1 MKRTWKRR
9 NYFINKDLQGRYL
22 FISFV
27 FAVTE
32 LVLFAVIIG
41 LSQAEKFTVSYEHS
55 SLKVGKAPLVL
66 LEQILGA
73 HWVFIIGGGLVIAL
87 GSLFLTHRF
96 AGPLYRFEQ
105 MLTNMLQGRFDNA
118 VTLRTRDEG
127 KALGNL
133 INQLNV
139 KLSTEFGELQRTAR
153 AVEASL
159 EQAGEEGDPAAA
171 REAIRQAKKEIR
183 ILAEQLDGYELQSG

>member
-1 MKRTWKRR
+1 M
-9 NYFINKDLQGRYL
+9 
-22 FISFV
+22 
-27 FAVTE
+27 
-32 LVLFAVIIG
+32 
-41 LSQAEKFTVSYEHS
+41 
-55 SLKVGKAPLVL
+55 
-66 LEQILGA
+66 
-73 HWVFIIGGGLVIAL
+73 IAL

>member
-73 HWVFIIGGGLVIAL
+73 HWVFIIGGG
-87 GSLFLTHRF
+87 GW
-96 AGPLYRFEQ
+96 
-105 MLTNMLQGRFDNA
+105 
-118 VTLRTRDEG
+118 
-127 KALGNL
+127 
-133 INQLNV
+133 
-139 KLSTEFGELQRTAR
+139 
-153 AVEASL
+153 
-159 EQAGEEGDPAAA
+159 
-171 REAIRQAKKEIR
+171 
-183 ILAEQLDGYELQSG
+183 